1 MMQDWTH
8 KLLALQDIDLQL
20 AKINEQLAQVPQ
32 KQKEAEALFQ
42 AESQDYE
49 KVRQQVKQAELAL
62 KQLDNQI
69 TLQQDKKRDF
79 QSKTILIKNNDE
91 YRAALLHIESCE
103 QVIKNL
109 EDQQLEKMLE
119 LDQLKEERELKNKSL
134 AQASARADIVKQ
146 EYATLEENCR
156 QQMELLREKAT
167 NAAAEIEPELLA
179 QYRHLRAGRNH
190 NPSRP
195 CVVAMVEGSCGRC
208 RMRMTPQTCQD
219 TINGKVI
226 SCPECAAILYAE

>member
-69 TLQQDKKRDF
+69 AMQQDKKRDF

-91 YRAALLHIESCE
+91 YI
-103 QVIKNL
+103 
-109 EDQQLEKMLE
+109 
-119 LDQLKEERELKNKSL
+119 
-134 AQASARADIVKQ
+134 
-146 EYATLEENCR
+146 
-156 QQMELLREKAT
+156 
-167 NAAAEIEPELLA
+167 
-179 QYRHLRAGRNH
+179 
-190 NPSRP
+190 
-195 CVVAMVEGSCGRC
+195 
-208 RMRMTPQTCQD
+208 
-219 TINGKVI
+219 
-226 SCPECAAILYAE
+226 